1 MRQSHSTEAEAALLR
16 GPCWEIRFSC
26 GGCGEEEEEVPVLE
40 KLQDMDV
47 LNADQASAFLNLY
60 EKHYGSDKEVAL
72 RDRKMAERWHLSLN
86 LLRDRVEKS
95 KDKECD
101 MIRDV
106 EIVFSPA
113 FENNGIA
120 MLNMRGDQL
129 RTGKS
134 DPAKGA
140 DVRIE

>member
-1 MRQSHSTEAEAALLR
+1 MER
-16 GPCWEIRFSC
+16 
-26 GGCGEEEEEVPVLE
+26 
-40 KLQDMDV
+40 LQEMDV

-60 EKHYGSDKEVAL
+60 EKHYGFDKEVAL
-72 RDRKMAERWHLSLN
+72 RDRKIAERWHLSLN

-113 FENNGIA
+113 FESNGIA

-129 RTGKS
+129 RTGK
-134 DPAKGA
+134 
-140 DVRIE
+140 